1 MQANVCRSQLERL
14 LQDEAAFLAT
24 LEQQLEAEFGLL
36 KANDIEGLE
45 LASNARQE
53 TVMRLLRL
61 EDERRQLCRL
71 LGKGDDQAAMA
82 ALVAWCDPTGTLAE
96 TYQRCATQ
104 AQRCREQNNRN
115 GALVAARLQRVSK
128 LLDTMNG
135 KPSSSTTYG
144 PQGAR
149 DPDGRNTTS
158 RLLATRA

>member
-1 MQANVCRSQLERL
+1 MQPTVCRSQLERL
-14 LQDEAAFLAT
+14 LQDETNSLQL
-24 LEQQLEAEFGLL
+24 LEQQLDAEFGML

-45 LASNARQE
+45 QASAARQD
-53 TVMRLLRL
+53 TVAKLLRL

-71 LGKGDDQAAMA
+71 LGKGDDQTAMM
-82 ALVAWCDPTGTLAE
+82 ALLSWCDPAGSLADA
-96 TYQRCATQ
+96 YQRCATQ

-135 KPSSSTTYG
+135 RAASNTTYG
-144 PQGAR
+144 PRGAA
-149 DPDGRNTTS
+149 DAGGRNTTS